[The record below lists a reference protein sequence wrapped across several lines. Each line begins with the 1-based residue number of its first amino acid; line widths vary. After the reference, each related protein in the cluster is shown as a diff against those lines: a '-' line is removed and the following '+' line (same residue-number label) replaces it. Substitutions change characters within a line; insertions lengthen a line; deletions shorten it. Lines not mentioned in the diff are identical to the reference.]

1 MKGAV
6 WLSRFF
12 KAGRSVVSPVIPLKS
27 PVKHLSGT
35 RFVIVRVNGRL
46 ESVPVTDGGAQD
58 EKPTTGQQK
67 ID

>member
-1 MKGAV
+1 MKDVG

-12 KAGRSVVSPVIPLKS
+12 GVGRSTVTPVIPLKT

-46 ESVPVTDGGAQD
+46 ESVPVTDVGAQG
-58 EKPTTGQQK
+58 EKPTKGE
-67 ID
+67 